1 MDTFAFEVPSNYF
14 EVPSQATGLPRRE
27 WARAETT
34 RVHGKTPM
42 RSTRRSS
49 KYSPSRER
57 FSFYCTPRGQMRRA
71 RRDHASARVD
81 PAEAR
86 ATSIP
91 ARYSCLFSPM

>member
-1 MDTFAFEVPSNYF
+1 MDTCEF
-14 EVPSQATGLPRRE
+14 EVPSQARGLPRRE

-34 RVHGKTPM
+34 RVHGKNAHALHATILEVQPEV
-42 RSTRRSS
+42 RVSVLALLL
-49 KYSPSRER
+49 
-57 FSFYCTPRGQMRRA
+57 CTPRGQMRRA

-91 ARYSCLFSPM
+91 VRYSCLFSPM